1 MDIGSDEHCSLAH
14 RAHDYLAKLHTGYA
28 DVIVRH
34 RSPIFAAAVE
44 PILIA
49 RAAASLGSLIPSSV
63 SGYGV
68 CVALLHY
75 WTMTMCLKASS
86 WSMKFRGAIRQDPPR
101 FDGPARCHTQPLNF
115 PKLPDC
121 LGWQVAFNR

>member
-1 MDIGSDEHCSLAH
+1 MDIGSDEDCFLAH

-75 WTMTMCLKASS
+75 
-86 WSMKFRGAIRQDPPR
+86 
-101 FDGPARCHTQPLNF
+101 
-115 PKLPDC
+115 
-121 LGWQVAFNR
+121 

>member
-44 PILIA
+44 PIFDCPCCSVTGLSDTKLGQRVWRLCSVVTLLGDDNVPESLKLVDEIPRSNSA
-49 RAAASLGSLIPSSV
+49 RSATIRRPGQMPHPALEFSQAARLSRMAGRV
-63 SGYGV
+63 
-68 CVALLHY
+68 
-75 WTMTMCLKASS
+75 
-86 WSMKFRGAIRQDPPR
+86 Q
-101 FDGPARCHTQPLNF
+101 
-115 PKLPDC
+115 
-121 LGWQVAFNR
+121 